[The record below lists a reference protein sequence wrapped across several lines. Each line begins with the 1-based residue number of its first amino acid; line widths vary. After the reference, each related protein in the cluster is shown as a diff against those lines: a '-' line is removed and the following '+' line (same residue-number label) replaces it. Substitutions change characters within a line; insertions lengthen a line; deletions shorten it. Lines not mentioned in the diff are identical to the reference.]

1 MLAARQRMIV
11 KKHHFKQKQQ
21 NKNKQEHS
29 TCLSRLLGRKTC
41 ILRCKINWR
50 ANRWAPHLNK
60 GGFRSIACE
69 RQLVE
74 NIGGLETQKH
84 SLLHKIAE
92 VNQEVEKLKVE
103 LEKEYGKVSID
114 LETGEIKEIEDKKEE

>member
-1 MLAARQRMIV
+1 MAKITE
-11 KKHHFKQKQQ
+11 KQLKQIKEQ
-21 NKNKQEHS
+21 QEA
-29 TCLSRLLGRKTC
+29 L
-41 ILRCKINWR
+41 
-50 ANRWAPHLNK
+50 
-60 GGFRSIACE
+60 

-92 VNQEVEKLKVE
+92 VNQEVEKLKIK

-114 LETGEIKEIEDKKEE
+114 LETGEIKEIENKKEK